1 MTDPTPAIIP
11 SEVPAWHVSRRRKS
25 TLVARIE
32 LEGRVAEPSHEALLV
47 SPPTTGIRF
56 ISSLRNSKAAQV
68 ASQSADGVLMDTIAY
83 QSATKAEAP
92 VRPRRGSIVVLSVVQ
107 DSTEQSQQQVDLQS
121 TEGSNAQADQVKSM
135 SVIAGIKFLR
145 SKKRSS
151 FRIGYDYVERNPF

>member
-11 SEVPAWHVSRRRKS
+11 SELPAWHVSRRRKS

-107 DSTEQSQQQVDLQS
+107 DSTEQSQQKVDLHS

-151 FRIGYDYVERNPF
+151 FRIGYDYVERNLF

>member
-32 LEGRVAEPSHEALLV
+32 LEGRVAEPSHEASLV

-151 FRIGYDYVERNPF
+151 FRIGYDYVERNLF